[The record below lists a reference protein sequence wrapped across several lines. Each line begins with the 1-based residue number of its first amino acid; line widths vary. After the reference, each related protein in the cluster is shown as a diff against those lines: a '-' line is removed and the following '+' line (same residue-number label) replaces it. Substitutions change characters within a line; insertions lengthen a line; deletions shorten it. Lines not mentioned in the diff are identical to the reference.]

1 MPKGRA
7 DGVSIRVSPFLRTKA
22 TVFLLS
28 LFCAIHKCGRSLY
41 VRIFYFSKAGKYGTA
56 SFHRAFAR
64 FHKGDTRRQLN
75 SHIGKEYR
83 VRGNARGNERVKARK
98 TRSTSRRA
106 GAVCNLQT
114 GAFCILS
121 KNFFKKFLKP
131 TSILK
136 CVGLRVYERGHF
148 KLHRFRGSE
157 RR

>member
-7 DGVSIRVSPFLRTKA
+7 DGLSIPVSPFFHTKA

-41 VRIFYFSKAGKYGTA
+41 VRIFYFSKAWKYGTA

-83 VRGNARGNERVKARK
+83 VRGNARGNEHVKARK

-106 GAVCNLQT
+106 GAQETIPGMWWRLHHPCKVN
-114 GAFCILS
+114 
-121 KNFFKKFLKP
+121 
-131 TSILK
+131 
-136 CVGLRVYERGHF
+136 GLRAVTIRDFHVYRDM
-148 KLHRFRGSE
+148 
-157 RR
+157 RRWGPWAIH

>member
-106 GAVCNLQT
+106 GAQEPVPGMWREVFKNNVD
-114 GAFCILS
+114 GARWKAAVLW
-121 KNFFKKFLKP
+121 NRARADP
-131 TSILK
+131 TSHVLT
-136 CVGLRVYERGHF
+136 
-148 KLHRFRGSE
+148 
-157 RR
+157 

>member
-41 VRIFYFSKAGKYGTA
+41 VRIFYFSKAWKYGTA

-106 GAVCNLQT
+106 GAQEPVPGMWREVFKNNVD
-114 GAFCILS
+114 GARWKASVLW
-121 KNFFKKFLKP
+121 NRARADP
-131 TSILK
+131 TSHVLT
-136 CVGLRVYERGHF
+136 
-148 KLHRFRGSE
+148 
-157 RR
+157 